1 MDQNNCCKIEP
12 PKMSYCRFDPAITF
26 EYGAGG
32 LRVFIPA
39 ERGYINYNLV
49 HSLVERK
56 NCDVWRLGKAFAYDD
71 DIKNEIELT
80 PDNAEW
86 DMALKLEGRS
96 DFIGGCVHGDER
108 WVSISACIDGKAV
121 DIEKIDIMTPFD
133 ELIITEESVGY
144 DPDDSVTESV
154 KHFKEYVINKE
165 GITLNQR
172 VEWLRDYTLGQSYMA
187 MMPPLKVLTD
197 RFYTDSE
204 PEPKVAIDNYGFGP
218 GATEATVYGSDMS
231 FSMSVT
237 KYPTIKGG
245 DKFLITDN
253 NGKAYNKIYFVL
265 CKGAEVSK
273 GDVWETTTKYR
284 ITNGGT
290 R

>member
-1 MDQNNCCKIEP
+1 MELNNVCNAGFK
-12 PKMSYCRFDPAITF
+12 KGTYCRFDGSMDF
-26 EYGAGG
+26 EYGVGG
-32 LRVFIPA
+32 LGIFIPTVK
-39 ERGYINYNLV
+39 GYVNYNLV
-49 HSLVERK
+49 HSVCRRK
-56 NCDVWRLGKAFAYDD
+56 NCDIWRLGNAFAFDD
-71 DIKNEIELT
+71 KFEKKFDLT
-80 PDNAEW
+80 PENAEW
-86 DMALKLEGRS
+86 DMALKLFERP
-96 DFIGGCVHGDER
+96 DFIGGSVHGDEI
-108 WVSISACIDGKAV
+108 VVGISAQIDGKEV
-121 DIEKIDIMTPFD
+121 DIESLS
-133 ELIITEESVGY
+133 ELTAFEEMVINVESVGY

-154 KHFKEYVINKE
+154 KHFKEYGINKE

-237 KYPTIKGG
+237 KYPTLEGG